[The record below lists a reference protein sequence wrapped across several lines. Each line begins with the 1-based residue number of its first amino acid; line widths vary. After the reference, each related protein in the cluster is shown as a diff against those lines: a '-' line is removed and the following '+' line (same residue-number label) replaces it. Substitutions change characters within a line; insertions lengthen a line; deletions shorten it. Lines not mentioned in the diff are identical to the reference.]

1 MNWRDLSLT
10 LKLRIPLAV
19 IGVLL
24 VILSM
29 LQLNT
34 LNGVTTKSELIN
46 GTYTPALD
54 KVLNA
59 DRDLYQAQIAERT
72 LALGGNYEG
81 LEASHKE
88 NLDQVFDRLRAVIA
102 MEVNDKTRDQAEAFL
117 AAFAKWRPKSEK
129 LVADVTS
136 GKISYEQAEALST
149 GALEKEFEA
158 TRDILDTVGENLAE
172 SAASLH
178 AEGVSL
184 NKAARRNLLILTLLS
199 VAIIVAVIV
208 FLPPLLT
215 RPIKR
220 TTSALDK
227 LARGEGDLTRR
238 LTVESNDE
246 IGEMAKTFN
255 KFLEGMQSL
264 VTNVQTVSTQ
274 VRGTTEQLEQG
285 AQKSQE
291 TTAQFVAELEHV
303 THANREMEQAI
314 GEVSQSS
321 TRVAEEATNAE
332 KHVREIAE
340 QFRSAVTDIA
350 ALASSVSESA
360 GVIRELEQETTG
372 IASLLD
378 VIKGIAEQT
387 NLLALNAA
395 IEAARAG
402 EQGRGF
408 AVVADEVRSL
418 ASKTQQATE
427 DINSMIDKLQSGVN
441 RAVNSMQGGEETA
454 ERSVETARA
463 SESNIGEVSGSLVRI
478 KDQVLQVASAIEE
491 QTSVI
496 NNINQNLAEA
506 RNMSQENQASTR
518 QLVDSVN
525 VLEQNTSDMR
535 KSVSNFKV

>member
-1 MNWRDLSLT
+1 MNWKDLSLD

-24 VILSM
+24 VVLSFM
-29 LQLNT
+29 QLNT
-34 LNGVTTKSELIN
+34 LSNVTENSHLID

-72 LALGGNYEG
+72 LALGVKSAA
-81 LEASHKE
+81 LADSHKE
-88 NLDQVFDRLRAVIA
+88 NLDQVYERLSAVIA
-102 MEVNDKTRDQAEAFL
+102 MNVDEQTRVQAKAFL
-117 AAFAKWRPKSEK
+117 AAFTKWRPKSES
-129 LVADVTS
+129 LVRDVMS
-136 GKISYEQAEALST
+136 GKLSTSQAQALSM
-149 GALEKEFEA
+149 GSLDKEFEG
-158 TRDILDTVGENLAE
+158 TRDILDKVGENLSATAE
-172 SAASLH
+172 TLFE
-178 AEGVSL
+178 EGVALSSEARISL
-184 NKAARRNLLILTLLS
+184 LTLTGMS
-199 VAIIVAVIV
+199 VAIIIAVIIL
-208 FLPPLLT
+208 LPPLLIK
-215 RPIKR
+215 PIQR
-220 TTSALDK
+220 TTRALQS
-227 LARGEGDLTRR
+227 LAQGEGDLTRR
-238 LTVESNDE
+238 LPVESNDE
-246 IGEMAKTFN
+246 IGKMARTFN
-255 KFLEGMQSL
+255 QFLEGMQSL
-264 VTNVQTVSTQ
+264 VGNVQTVAGQ
-274 VRGTTEQLEQG
+274 VRSTTERLEQG
-285 AQKSQE
+285 AQRSQH
-291 TTAQFVAELEHV
+291 TTSKFVAELEHV

-321 TRVAEEATNAE
+321 TRVAEEASNAE
-332 KHVREIAE
+332 QHVREIAD

-360 GVIRELEQETTG
+360 VVIRELEQETTG

-454 ERSVETARA
+454 ERSVQAARSSET
-463 SESNIGEVSGSLVRI
+463 NIGEVSGALVRI
-478 KDQVLQVASAIEE
+478 KDQVMQVASAIEE

-496 NNINQNLAEA
+496 NNINQNLTEA
-506 RNMSQENQASTR
+506 RQMSQENENSTR
-518 QLVDSVN
+518 QLVDSVGM
-525 VLEQNTSDMR
+525 LELNSADMR
-535 KSVSNFKV
+535 ASVSNFKV

>member
-1 MNWRDLSLT
+1 
-10 LKLRIPLAV
+10 
-19 IGVLL
+19 
-24 VILSM
+24 
-29 LQLNT
+29 
-34 LNGVTTKSELIN
+34 
-46 GTYTPALD
+46 
-54 KVLNA
+54 
-59 DRDLYQAQIAERT
+59 
-72 LALGGNYEG
+72 
-81 LEASHKE
+81 
-88 NLDQVFDRLRAVIA
+88 
-102 MEVNDKTRDQAEAFL
+102 
-117 AAFAKWRPKSEK
+117 
-129 LVADVTS
+129 
-136 GKISYEQAEALST
+136 
-149 GALEKEFEA
+149 
-158 TRDILDTVGENLAE
+158 
-172 SAASLH
+172 
-178 AEGVSL
+178 
-184 NKAARRNLLILTLLS
+184 
-199 VAIIVAVIV
+199 
-208 FLPPLLT
+208 
-215 RPIKR
+215 
-220 TTSALDK
+220 
-227 LARGEGDLTRR
+227 
-238 LTVESNDE
+238 
-246 IGEMAKTFN
+246 
-255 KFLEGMQSL
+255 SL

-463 SESNIGEVSGSLVRI
+463 SESNIGEVSGALVRI

-496 NNINQNLAEA
+496 NNINQNLIEA
-506 RNMSQENQASTR
+506 RHMSQENQASTR

-525 VLEQNTSDMR
+525 TLEQNTSDMR
-535 KSVSNFKV
+535 KSVSNFTV

>member
-1 MNWRDLSLT
+1 MNWKDLSLD

-24 VILSM
+24 VVLSFM
-29 LQLNT
+29 QLNT
-34 LNGVTTKSELIN
+34 LSNVTENSHLID

-72 LALGGNYEG
+72 LALGVKSAA
-81 LEASHKE
+81 LADSHKE
-88 NLDQVFDRLRAVIA
+88 NLDQVYERLSAVIA
-102 MEVNDKTRDQAEAFL
+102 MNVDEQTRVQAKAFL
-117 AAFAKWRPKSEK
+117 AAFTKWRPKSES
-129 LVADVTS
+129 LVRDVMS
-136 GKISYEQAEALST
+136 GKLSTSQAQALSM
-149 GALEKEFEA
+149 GSLDKEFEG
-158 TRDILDTVGENLAE
+158 TRDILDKVGENLSATAE
-172 SAASLH
+172 TLFE
-178 AEGVSL
+178 EGVALSSEARISL
-184 NKAARRNLLILTLLS
+184 LTLTGMS
-199 VAIIVAVIV
+199 VAIIIAVIIL
-208 FLPPLLT
+208 LPPLLIK
-215 RPIKR
+215 PIQR
-220 TTSALDK
+220 TTRALQS
-227 LARGEGDLTRR
+227 LAQGEGDLTRR
-238 LTVESNDE
+238 LPVESNDE
-246 IGEMAKTFN
+246 IGKMARTFN
-255 KFLEGMQSL
+255 QFLEGMQSL
-264 VTNVQTVSTQ
+264 VGNVQTVADQ
-274 VRGTTEQLEQG
+274 VRSTTERLEQG
-285 AQKSQE
+285 AQRSQH
-291 TTAQFVAELEHV
+291 TTSKFVAELEHV

-321 TRVAEEATNAE
+321 TRVAEEASNAE
-332 KHVREIAE
+332 QHVREIAD

-360 GVIRELEQETTG
+360 VVIRELEQETTG

-454 ERSVETARA
+454 ERSVQAARSSET
-463 SESNIGEVSGSLVRI
+463 NIGEVSGALVRI
-478 KDQVLQVASAIEE
+478 KDQVMQVASAIEE

-496 NNINQNLAEA
+496 NNINQNLTEA
-506 RNMSQENQASTR
+506 RQMSQENENSTR
-518 QLVDSVN
+518 QLVDSVGM
-525 VLEQNTSDMR
+525 LELNSADMR
-535 KSVSNFKV
+535 ASVSNFKV

>member
-1 MNWRDLSLT
+1 MSWRDLSLD
-10 LKLRIPLAV
+10 LKLRIPLSI

-24 VILSM
+24 VVLSF

-34 LNGVTTKSELIN
+34 LRGVTENSDLIE

-54 KVLNA
+54 QVLNA

-72 LALGGNYEG
+72 LAFGRRDSG
-81 LEASHKE
+81 LIESHSE
-88 NLDQVFDRLRAVIA
+88 NLDQVQERLSAVIA
-102 MEVNDKTRDQAEAFL
+102 MQVDAKTRTQAEAFL
-117 AAFAKWRPKSEK
+117 VAFSKWRPKSEK
-129 LVADVTS
+129 LVNDVSS
-136 GKISYEQAEALST
+136 GRLSIEEARRLSMGSLEQEFEQAR
-149 GALEKEFEA
+149 G
-158 TRDILDTVGENLAE
+158 ILDTVGENLAATAAVLHQE
-172 SAASLH
+172 GLDLSAA
-178 AEGVSL
+178 A
-184 NKAARRNLLILTLLS
+184 KQNLLVLAGLS
-199 VAIIVAVIV
+199 VAIIIAVIMV
-208 FLPPLLT
+208 LPPLLI

-220 TTSALDK
+220 TTQALDN

-238 LTVESNDE
+238 LPIEGNDE

-255 KFLEGMQSL
+255 RFLEGMQTL
-264 VTNVQTVSTQ
+264 VANVKTVSDE
-274 VRGTTEQLEQG
+274 VRGTTNRLEQG
-285 AQKSQE
+285 AQKSQT
-291 TTAQFVAELEHV
+291 TTAHFVKELEHV

-321 TRVAEEATNAE
+321 TRVAEEATTAE
-332 KHVREIAE
+332 QHVREIAN

-441 RAVNSMQGGEETA
+441 RAVHSMQGGEETA
-454 ERSVETARA
+454 ERSVQTARA
-463 SESNIGEVSGSLVRI
+463 SESNIGEVSGALVRI

-496 NNINQNLAEA
+496 NDINQNLSEA
-506 RNMSQENQASTR
+506 RTMSQENENSTR

-525 VLEQNTSDMR
+525 VLEQNTSKMR
-535 KSVSNFKV
+535 HSVANFTV

>member
-24 VILSM
+24 VILSI

-34 LNGVTTKSELIN
+34 LSGVTTTSELIN
-46 GTYTPALD
+46 GTYTPALN

-72 LALGGNYEG
+72 LAFGGSYEG
-81 LEASHKE
+81 LKASHKE
-88 NLDQVFDRLRAVIA
+88 NLDQVYDRLNAVIN
-102 MEVNDKTRDQAEAFL
+102 MQVNDKTRVQAEAFL

-136 GKISYEQAEALST
+136 GRISYEQAEALST
-149 GALEKEFEA
+149 GTLEKEFESA
-158 TRDILDTVGENLAE
+158 REILDTVGENLSE
-172 SAASLH
+172 SAAALH
-178 AEGVSL
+178 SDGVML
-184 NKAARRNLLILTLLS
+184 NKSARNNLLILTGLS
-199 VAIIVAVIV
+199 VAIIIAVIV
-208 FLPPLLT
+208 LLPPLLT

-220 TTSALDK
+220 TTWALDK

-255 KFLEGMQSL
+255 QFLEGMQSL
-264 VTNVQTVSTQ
+264 VTNVQTVSNQ

-350 ALASSVSESA
+350 ALANSVSESA

-463 SESNIGEVSGSLVRI
+463 SESNIGEVSGALVRI

-496 NNINQNLAEA
+496 NNINQNLTEA
-506 RNMSQENQASTR
+506 RHMSQENQASTR

-525 VLEQNTSDMR
+525 VLEQNISDMR
-535 KSVSNFKV
+535 KSVSNFTV

>member
-1 MNWRDLSLT
+1 M
-10 LKLRIPLAV
+10 
-19 IGVLL
+19 
-24 VILSM
+24 
-29 LQLNT
+29 
-34 LNGVTTKSELIN
+34 
-46 GTYTPALD
+46 
-54 KVLNA
+54 
-59 DRDLYQAQIAERT
+59 
-72 LALGGNYEG
+72 
-81 LEASHKE
+81 
-88 NLDQVFDRLRAVIA
+88 
-102 MEVNDKTRDQAEAFL
+102 
-117 AAFAKWRPKSEK
+117 
-129 LVADVTS
+129 
-136 GKISYEQAEALST
+136 
-149 GALEKEFEA
+149 
-158 TRDILDTVGENLAE
+158 
-172 SAASLH
+172 
-178 AEGVSL
+178 
-184 NKAARRNLLILTLLS
+184 
-199 VAIIVAVIV
+199 
-208 FLPPLLT
+208 
-215 RPIKR
+215 
-220 TTSALDK
+220 
-227 LARGEGDLTRR
+227 
-238 LTVESNDE
+238 
-246 IGEMAKTFN
+246 
-255 KFLEGMQSL
+255 

-291 TTAQFVAELEHV
+291 TTAQFVAELEHDY
-303 THANREMEQAI
+303 ANREMEQV

-350 ALASSVSESA
+350 ALASVSESA